1 MPSISKNLSLDENDW
16 LKLKDLVQKT
26 ENRVIESD
34 SEIIQIAMKHV
45 IKSLED
51 KLKKME
57 KTQE

>member
-16 LKLKDLVQKT
+16 SKLKDLVQKT

-57 KTQE
+57 KAQE